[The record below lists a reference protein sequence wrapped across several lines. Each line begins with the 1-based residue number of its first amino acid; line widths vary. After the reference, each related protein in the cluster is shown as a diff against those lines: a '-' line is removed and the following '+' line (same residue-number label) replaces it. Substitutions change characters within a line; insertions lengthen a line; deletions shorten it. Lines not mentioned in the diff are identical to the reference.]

1 MGRIIHLASN
11 VIALYNVSLTYT
23 RRLQLKID
31 NHSYDN
37 DRKTIAWQQHAPR
50 DKNGNSDRNFR
61 PYEWFRLPQTKSYIM
76 ALKKKLGY
84 IRENPVCEFDDIYMA
99 SKSKH
104 IGAWGHYL
112 ALLAYLQYLN
122 STLHVEAN
130 LYFLRFKAGDPTLID
145 EIYRNAS
152 VEGKARAELR
162 MKSIL
167 KRRSFTD
174 ELAAHGCGSDDFG
187 RITNAGYEEAFDKNA
202 LQLRQSLGIT
212 KKSQPLRDVMP
223 PEMLDQVQLYEGL
236 AAAKMNKDKAQGSYV
251 CETTTRNAS
260 RMIREFLEK

>member
-1 MGRIIHLASN
+1 MRTE
-11 VIALYNVSLTYT
+11 VI
-23 RRLQLKID
+23 KITDTLEVIRDVD
-31 NHSYDN
+31 NPDFV
-37 DRKTIAWQQHAPR
+37 DFTTAWQQHAPR
-50 DKNGNSDRNFR
+50 DKNGSPDKSMR
-61 PYEWFRLPQTKSYIM
+61 PIDWSRLPTTKGHILALRNTLSRSGKIPLRDLMTSYRGGN
-76 ALKKKLGY
+76 LRGKT
-84 IRENPVCEFDDIYMA
+84 F
-99 SKSKH
+99 
-104 IGAWGHYL
+104 GHYML
-112 ALLAYLQYLN
+112 LLAYLQYLN
-122 STLHVEAN
+122 PALHVEAN

-187 RITNAGYEEAFDKNA
+187 RITNAGYEESFDKNA

-223 PEMLDQVQLYEGL
+223 PDMLDQVQLYEGL
-236 AAAKMNKDKAQGSYV
+236 AAAKMNKDKAQGAYV